1 MLDPRIYRTGLIVV
15 VLAVI
20 VFAFS
25 LEGQQGGLALN
36 TTLPPD
42 AFNGQNAY
50 HDMMGLASLQG
61 PAGSAG
67 DYAIAARVRQRL
79 RENNFTVQTQFFRAS
94 TPTGKH
100 PLENVIGVRTGLQS
114 GTIVV
119 IAGRDAARSPVS
131 ADQSGTGVLLDLA
144 RVLSGETL
152 NRTIVLASTTGS
164 AGAAGT
170 AQLIHALPGPIDAVL
185 VLGDMAGTSVR
196 EPVVVPWS
204 DGELVAPPMLR
215 RTVGSALSSQAG
227 LSGGS
232 TGLPGQFL
240 HLAFPFTVSPQA
252 PFGSSGIP
260 AVLLSASS
268 ERAPAGNAQLS
279 ESQINHF
286 GSAVL
291 QSISAFDSGP
301 QVPAPSA
308 YLLLG
313 GNVIPAWAV
322 RLLVL
327 GLIVPVLAATIDGF
341 ARARRRGYAVGQW
354 IAWVLEG
361 GVPFVLAL
369 AVILA
374 VKAAGWLGMAPPS
387 PAAAGAVP
395 IHSGG
400 LALLAGL
407 AFAIVGSFAF
417 LRRVLTPGVKAA
429 GNAGAAAAL
438 MLVLCALALVVWVS
452 NPFAAAMLVP
462 ALHMWLWA
470 TAPEIRI
477 HPALRLTLLL
487 GGLAPLVIGVIY
499 YMVTLGYGPIDFG
512 WTLVLMVAGGHI
524 GVLAALEWSVAL
536 GCALSVGA
544 ICAWTVKREQAFEQ
558 DPVTVRGPVTYAG
571 PGSLGGTESALRR

>member
-1 MLDPRIYRTGLIVV
+1 MLDPRIYRTGLVVV

-20 VFAFS
+20 AFAFS
-25 LEGQQGGLALN
+25 LEGQQGGLGMN

-42 AFNGQNAY
+42 AFNGLNAY
-50 HDMMGLASLQG
+50 HDMLSLARQQG
-61 PAGSAG
+61 PAGFAG
-67 DYAIAARVRQRL
+67 DYAIAAQVKRRL
-79 RENNFTVQTQFFRAS
+79 RSYNFTVQSQFFRAA

-119 IAGRDAARSPVS
+119 IAGRDAAHHPAS

-152 NRTIVLASTTGS
+152 NRTIVLASTTAS
-164 AGAAGT
+164 TGAAGT
-170 AQLIHALPGPIDAVL
+170 AQLIRALPGPIDAVL
-185 VLGDMAGTSVR
+185 VLGDMAGTTVR

-215 RTVGSALSSQAG
+215 RTVGSALSVQAG

-232 TGLPGQFL
+232 TSLPGQFL

-260 AVLLSASS
+260 AVLLSASG
-268 ERAPAGNAQLS
+268 ERPPAGDAHVS

-291 QSISAFDSGP
+291 QTISAFDSGP

-327 GLIVPVLAATIDGF
+327 GLIAPVLGATIDGF
-341 ARARRRGYAVGQW
+341 ARARRRGHAVGQW
-354 IAWVLEG
+354 IVWVLEG
-361 GVPFVLAL
+361 AVPFVLGLAL
-369 AVILA
+369 ILA

-387 PAAAGAVP
+387 PAAAGAIP
-395 IHSGG
+395 MHSGG
-400 LALLAGL
+400 IALLAAL
-407 AFAIVGSFAF
+407 AFVIVASFIF
-417 LRRVLTPGVKAA
+417 LRRVLTPGVEAA

-438 MLVLCALALVVWVS
+438 MLVLCALTLAVWVS

-462 ALHMWLWA
+462 ALHLWLWV
-470 TAPEIRI
+470 TAPDIRM
-477 HPALRLTLLL
+477 HRAVRLVLLVA
-487 GGLAPLVIGVIY
+487 GLAPLVIGLVY
-499 YMVTLGYGPIDFG
+499 YMVTLGYGPVDFA

-536 GCALSVGA
+536 GCALCASA
-544 ICAWTVKREQAFEQ
+544 ITAWTVRREQPLEEA
-558 DPVTVRGPVTYAG
+558 PVTVRGPVTYAG